1 MMLKANYHEHDRSD
15 NRLAWDYSYNILQS
29 CEPNAILFTN
39 GDNDTFPLWYLQEVE
54 GIRKDVT
61 VANLSLLNTEWYI
74 RQLRDSRR
82 GQVDQKGRELDRF
95 INMTDN
101 QIIEVA
107 SALTPWEPR
116 NVRVAA
122 PKSIKNDKGFI
133 EWKVNPTYAGAALMV
148 KDMMILKIILDAKWN
163 FPIYFAVTVPA
174 SNRLGLEEFIEMEGL
189 VSVSY
194 THLRAHET

>member
-1 MMLKANYHEHDRSD
+1 MYVFKDKPIAKKAVVGSFVALVILMPGMMLKANYHEHDRSD

-82 GQVDQKGRELDRF
+82 GQLDREGRELERF

-101 QIIEVA
+101 QIFEVS

-116 NVRVAA
+116 NVRVSA
-122 PKSIKNDKGFI
+122 PKSKNNDKGFI
-133 EWKVNPTYAGAALMV
+133 EWKVNPTYAGAAL
-148 KDMMILKIILDAKWN
+148 IKIICW
-163 FPIYFAVTVPA
+163 
-174 SNRLGLEEFIEMEGL
+174 
-189 VSVSY
+189 
-194 THLRAHET
+194 